1 MCLKLQYLCQVGT
14 QQIATR
20 CSTKACRVRFMDIS
34 KRLVWFHL
42 AVPALPATLFWLH
55 QCDHR
60 KFLCRDDQGR
70 TALHWV
76 AVHGLRDVLE
86 LLLKAGDS
94 MQKQQLEQAS
104 TVDQQPE
111 LPSLK
116 LLQVCLVNAT
126 KC

>member
-1 MCLKLQYLCQVGT
+1 
-14 QQIATR
+14 
-20 CSTKACRVRFMDIS
+20 MDIS

-42 AVPALPATLFWLH
+42 AVPALPTTLFWLH
-55 QCDHR
+55 QYDHR
-60 KFLCRDDQGR
+60 QFLCRDDQGR

-76 AVHGLRDVLE
+76 AVHGLRNVLE

-126 KC
+126 RCC